1 MKRLLSVVFAFVLI
15 VSALSGC
22 STNPVSPTGPSTTV
36 PPETAVP
43 VFENEKGPFDSDH
56 YKIGLRALQAID
68 AFLAGDVSISD
79 LNNTLS
85 TCYADI
91 SAIPELPETDPLAAG
106 NYYVKGC
113 VFLVKI
119 DFEFQLSDFDK
130 KKYEDRNYLA
140 ASIGEP
146 EKEFD
151 VESSN
156 RAQLESFL
164 TDIFET
170 LQTHIANSKF
180 SYSWYNGDLFIDIVI
195 HDFDYFWDNKES
207 LTEES
212 LETVLEISHSYVIGD
227 VAQSLYN
234 SIRKVGGEGFD
245 IYITLG
251 GRTLFCASRNLE
263 IIMDPL
269 NQ

>member
-1 MKRLLSVVFAFVLI
+1 M
-15 VSALSGC
+15 
-22 STNPVSPTGPSTTV
+22 
-36 PPETAVP
+36 
-43 VFENEKGPFDSDH
+43 
-56 YKIGLRALQAID
+56 
-68 AFLAGDVSISD
+68 
-79 LNNTLS
+79 
-85 TCYADI
+85 
-91 SAIPELPETDPLAAG
+91 
-106 NYYVKGC
+106 
-113 VFLVKI
+113 
-119 DFEFQLSDFDK
+119 
-130 KKYEDRNYLA
+130 
-140 ASIGEP
+140 
-146 EKEFD
+146 
-151 VESSN
+151 
-156 RAQLESFL
+156 
-164 TDIFET
+164 
-170 LQTHIANSKF
+170 
-180 SYSWYNGDLFIDIVI
+180 I